1 MPDDR
6 AETTNE
12 LPDISSGM
20 ALNMSSSA
28 ESLVDDAE
36 AYVAEPTE
44 ENRRDLLASM
54 RIMRH
59 RIDRAMTELGLMKEI
74 AVSGQKGDK
83 ADIG

>member
-1 MPDDR
+1 MTDDR

-28 ESLVDDAE
+28 GSLVDDAE